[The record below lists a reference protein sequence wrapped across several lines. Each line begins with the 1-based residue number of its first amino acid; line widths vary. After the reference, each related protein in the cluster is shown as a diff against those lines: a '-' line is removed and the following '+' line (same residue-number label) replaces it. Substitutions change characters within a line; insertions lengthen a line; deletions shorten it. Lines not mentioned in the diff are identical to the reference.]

1 MTKLTRHNGRTGK
14 DGAYSAKHNDRRF
27 DLELADH
34 IDQERAKGNIYW
46 DCYQGY
52 HNPMDDESEGKVRF
66 SFEAVEEEY
75 YSDHYQ
81 EYCDVQHERNKK
93 TGHPER
99 NRDTED
105 LRQDRRTCPEET
117 ILQIGTMEDS
127 VSPEVLAQIA
137 EDFYEEFD
145 RRFGEYVHILDWSL
159 HLDEATPHIHE
170 RHVFDCKN
178 KYGELMPQQ
187 EKALEELGFELP
199 HPDKKMSK
207 TNNRKVTFDATCR
220 VILFDICEKHGL
232 HLDQEPEYGSRKY
245 LEKQDYI
252 IQKQKAILEQK
263 EAELSQVQNQLDE
276 MTLKVE
282 ELETLVD
289 EVAEAAYDK
298 AVDVVTKTVQV
309 ETMKAD
315 LHQVDKVKAI
325 LNDKTKHF
333 PMKEKTFAG
342 KALDLVAKKI
352 RNAMESITQKIIK
365 TLQSPETKKQNLEP
379 IRKEA
384 KKSILAKLKENQEI
398 VKNTPREKK
407 RIMRRLEL

>member
-14 DGAYSAKHNDRRF
+14 DGTYSAKHNDRRF
-27 DLELADH
+27 DLEKTDH
-34 IDQERAKGNIYW
+34 IDPERAKGNIYW

-52 HNPMDDESEGKVRF
+52 HNPMIDEAEGKERF
-66 SFEAVEEEY
+66 SFEEIEETY
-75 YSDHYQ
+75 YSEHYW
-81 EYCDVQHERNKK
+81 EYCDGQHERNRK

-99 NRDTED
+99 DRTPED
-105 LRQDRRTCPEET
+105 LLHDRRTCPEES

-137 EDFYEEFD
+137 EDFYAEFD
-145 RRFGEYVHILDWSL
+145 RRFGEHVHILDWSL

-178 KYGELMPQQ
+178 QYGELMPQQ

-252 IQKQKAILEQK
+252 IQKQKEILEQK
-263 EAELSQVQNQLDE
+263 EAEISQVQTQLDE
-276 MTLKVE
+276 MTLKFE

-298 AVDVVTKTVQV
+298 AVEVVTNTVQV

-315 LHQVDKVKAI
+315 LHRVDEIRAK
-325 LNDKTKHF
+325 LDDKTK
-333 PMKEKTFAG
+333 PYKDVERKFA
-342 KALDLVAKKI
+342 KQVLDVVAKRI
-352 RNAMESITQKIIK
+352 RNAMTSITQKIVK

-398 VKNTPREKK
+398 VKNTPRVEK
-407 RIMRRLEL
+407 RIKHDLEL